1 MFATQKICYDIFL
14 YFCAQMK
21 FTVGQISK
29 LLNGKVIGDIN
40 IEVNKLSKIE
50 DGTKG
55 SLSFLSNPKYTPFIY
70 STEAS
75 VIIVNNDFKAEK
87 N

>member
-50 DGTKG
+50 DETKG
-55 SLSFLSNPKYTPFIY
+55 
-70 STEAS
+70 
-75 VIIVNNDFKAEK
+75 
-87 N
+87 